1 MGPCDNFRPM
11 RLARLL
17 LLLGLA
23 TFAATMLFVPRIAQS
38 QSYHDFADQ
47 RRLLAGVPNTLNV
60 VSNAAFIVAAAMGF
74 AAAARADRFRTS
86 AERVDALVFFTGM
99 ALTAVGSTIY
109 HLAPSDSTLPYDRAG
124 MTVGFMAFVAM
135 LAHEHLDVG
144 KWLLPALLAIGLGSI
159 GWWMLRDDLRPY
171 GWVQFFPILVLV
183 LIATIGRPRYSGERT
198 TLAIVFAA
206 YGAAKLFETADRSIY
221 AATAN
226 LVSGHTLK
234 HLAAACAPVAVS
246 LWIARRTK
254 LAPGNETEAIA
265 SAVVR

>member
-1 MGPCDNFRPM
+1 
-11 RLARLL
+11 
-17 LLLGLA
+17 
-23 TFAATMLFVPRIAQS
+23 MLFVPRIAQS

-47 RRLLAGVPNTLNV
+47 RRLLPGVPNTLNV
-60 VSNAAFIVAAAMGF
+60 VSNAAFLLAAAIGF

-86 AERVDALVFFTGM
+86 AERVDALVFFTGI
-99 ALTAVGSTIY
+99 ALSAAGSTIY

-135 LAHEHLDVG
+135 LAHEHFDVG

-183 LIATIGRPRYSGERT
+183 LIATIGRPRYTGERI

-206 YGAAKLFETADRSIY
+206 YGAAKLFETADQSIY

-234 HLAAACAPVAVS
+234 HLAAACAPVAVA
-246 LWIARRTK
+246 LWITRRTAVEPQK
-254 LAPGNETEAIA
+254 EIEAIT
-265 SAVVR
+265 SAVVP